1 MGPLDIVVRLILG
14 CFIGSGIGLT
24 GVGGGV
30 LVLPSLAM
38 LGLPTV
44 ACIGTAS
51 AYSVLTMGYALV
63 EHIRLKTIDYRA
75 VLLFLASAAPAT
87 TLTAV
92 LVKAQAQNAGFQ
104 HGLSGFIIGIIALSG
119 VLMIIN
125 LLHKRKQVTQIAAAT
140 ADPET
145 ETETPP
151 AASAPRGLAR
161 ALIGVVLGVVVGGIM
176 AASSVSG
183 GVIVIPILIFA
194 FHLPIS
200 RTAGSSIFIII
211 ALMALAALIYHFVP
225 AGSGGKSQV
234 AVGTAAWMAV
244 GSIAGVSIGSRL
256 TTRLS
261 DQALQGAIIA
271 MITLALL
278 GMTWKTVAG

>member
-1 MGPLDIVVRLILG
+1 MGPIDIVVRLILG
-14 CFIGSGIGLT
+14 CFIGFCIGLT

-44 ACIGTAS
+44 ACVGTAS
-51 AYSVLTMGYALV
+51 AYSVLTKSYALV

-75 VLLFLASAAPAT
+75 ALLFLAGAAPAT
-87 TLTAV
+87 ALTAV

-104 HGLSGFIIGIIALSG
+104 RGLSWFIIGIIALSG
-119 VLMIIN
+119 VLMVFN
-125 LLHKRKQVTQIAAAT
+125 LLRKRKQVTQTAAAT
-140 ADPET
+140 ADPEA
-145 ETETPP
+145 EAEAPP
-151 AASAPRGLAR
+151 QRPPLGVAR

-176 AASSVSG
+176 AASSVGG

-194 FHLPIS
+194 FRLPIS
-200 RTAGSSIFIII
+200 RTAGSSIFIAIG
-211 ALMALAALIYHFVP
+211 LMALSALIYLFVP
-225 AGSGGKSQV
+225 AGSGGESQV
-234 AVGTAAWMAV
+234 AVGTAVWMAV
-244 GSIAGVSIGSRL
+244 GSIAGVFFGSRL

-261 DQALQGAIIA
+261 DQALQSAIIA

-278 GMTWKTVAG
+278 GMTWKTLAG